1 MTNAIIGSTGFIGQH
16 LVKSLPHSQSYHSK
30 NIQEMMHQEFDTVI
44 VAAPSSN
51 KLLANRRPDIDKQS
65 IDTLIDVLKTV
76 KLNHIIVLS
85 TISCMDD
92 NEKETPYG
100 KHRQFL
106 NDWIEKHFHA
116 TILYLPAVY
125 GKGMKKGYYRDQEHY
140 APLYLMGEIDA
151 QLQPYYHFNDTYQ
164 LWEWMGEE
172 SDQLKTCLETLN
184 ISPKQFWKEA
194 PKEAIDIEKLM
205 ENVKDIMT

>member
-1 MTNAIIGSTGFIGQH
+1 MTNAIIGATGFIGQH
-16 LVKSLPHSQSYHSK
+16 IVAALPQIQAYHSK
-30 NIQEMMHQEFDTVI
+30 NIHEMMHRDFDKVI

-65 IDTLIDVLKTV
+65 IDVLIEVLKTV

-85 TISCMDD
+85 TVSCVDD
-92 NEKETPYG
+92 NEKETSYG

-106 NDWIEKHFHA
+106 NDWIETHFHA
-116 TILYLPAVY
+116 TVLYLPAVY

-151 QLQPYYHFNDTYQ
+151 QLKRFYQFNETYQ
-164 LWEWMGEE
+164 LWEWTGEE
-172 SDQLKTCLETLN
+172 SDQLKARL
-184 ISPKQFWKEA
+184 
-194 PKEAIDIEKLM
+194 
-205 ENVKDIMT
+205 